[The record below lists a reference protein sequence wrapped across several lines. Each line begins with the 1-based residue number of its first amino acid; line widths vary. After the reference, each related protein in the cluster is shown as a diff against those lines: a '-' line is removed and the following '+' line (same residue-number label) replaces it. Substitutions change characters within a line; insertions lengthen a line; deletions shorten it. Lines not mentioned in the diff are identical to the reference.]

1 MPKQNKNQAYSGYAF
16 VRAETDLF
24 SESGYDISISSSAAS
39 EYHPISTLSDSLAP
53 IEFSIQSN
61 DFQYIDLSETKLY
74 IRARIVDAK
83 GVALAAG
90 VAAIVAPVNN
100 ALHTIFQ
107 QCSVF
112 LNEVNI
118 TPSSNQYAYRA
129 YIETLLAYN
138 KDYKKSQAQCAF
150 YYKDKNLN
158 QVDPAVEDGFKHRYD
173 LSKESKSFEMIG
185 RPFSDIFAQTR
196 YLFPGIDVRIK
207 FQRSS
212 DEFCLMSSNATKYK
226 LEIQEAKLLVQKHNL
241 LPSLM
246 ANHLT
251 NWEKGGLISY
261 PMRRVEIKTYTL
273 SPGTVQSTN
282 ENLLSG
288 LQPDRIIV
296 GLLNATNHMGSM
308 QTNPFRFQN
317 FGLSYI
323 DVSVNGD
330 QVSSLPNHLD
340 FDVGGQYVQLYS
352 NIFSGLGIANDD
364 VGLEVTLEEFRDGK
378 TLLVYDLRHVREGF
392 VPPKHGNVKIELK
405 FKAALTTATT
415 VLVYCEYQS
424 VLQIDKFK
432 NIFYKDYS
440 QG

>member
-1 MPKQNKNQAYSGYAF
+1 MPKANNKKAYTDYAF

-24 SESGYDISISSSAAS
+24 SESGYDVSITSSAAS

-53 IEFSIQSN
+53 LEFSIQSN
-61 DFQYIDLSETKLY
+61 DFQYIDLCETKLY
-74 IRARIVDAK
+74 IRARILDGK
-83 GVALAAG
+83 GAAITN
-90 VAAIVAPVNN
+90 AAIVAPVNN

-138 KDYKKSQAQCAF
+138 KDFKKSQAQCAF
-150 YYKDKNLN
+150 YYKDKDLTCI
-158 QVDPAVEDGFKHRYD
+158 DPAIEDGFKHRYD
-173 LSKESKSFEMIG
+173 LSKDSKSFEMIG
-185 RPFSDIFAQTR
+185 RPFSDIFAQNR
-196 YLFPGIDVRIK
+196 YLFPGIDIRLK
-207 FQRSS
+207 FHRSS
-212 DEFCLMSSNATKYK
+212 DEFCLFSGTADKYK
-226 LEIQEAKLLVQKHNL
+226 LEIQEAKLMVQKHNL

-251 NWEKGGLISY
+251 NWQKGDLITY

-288 LQPDRIIV
+288 LQPDRIII

-308 QTNPFRFQN
+308 RTNPFSFRN

-330 QVSSLPNHLD
+330 QVSTLPNHLN
-340 FDVGGQYVQLYS
+340 FDDGQYVQLYS
-352 NIFSGLGIANDD
+352 NLFTGLGIANDD
-364 VGLEVTLEEFRDGK
+364 VGLEITLQEFKDGK

-392 VPPKHGNVKIELK
+392 VPPKHGNVKIDLK
-405 FKAALTTATT
+405 FKTALTAATT

-424 VLQIDKFK
+424 VLHIDKFK